1 MFSVWPL
8 KSQVCAVAR
17 ALLTFSAHC
26 GTLFFRSDEK
36 DIHFMGQ
43 HFPVHAINA
52 S

>member
-8 KSQVCAVAR
+8 KSQVCAVAT
-17 ALLTFSAHC
+17 ALFTFGARC
-26 GTLFFRSDEK
+26 GTFFRLDEK
-36 DIHFMGQ
+36 DVHFMGQ